1 VILVLAKEVLPA
13 DKVLVTIVAPVTF
26 NVLLKV
32 VAPPTFAVEVVL
44 I

>member
-13 DKVLVTIVAPVTF
+13 DKVLATIVAPLTV
-26 NVLLKV
+26 NDPRRVA
-32 VAPPTFAVEVVL
+32 APPTFAVEAVF

>member
-13 DKVLVTIVAPVTF
+13 DKVLFKVVAPVTF

-32 VAPPTFAVEVVL
+32 AAPPTFAVEVVL